1 MIFIFQYIGNN
12 HPNWLSYFSE
22 GLKPPTSC
30 GLYVIFTM
38 LHINCVSSSH
48 EYQTVSLG
56 DGEIPSRS
64 RPVPT
69 DWFFQRSFYMNHK
82 LYLILLPPIESS
94 VYIYRYNPI
103 IYRKNPIH
111 MYIYVQIES
120 FTCMHADRQTQTY
133 INTLLD
139 WHTIGLNWWKHV
151 GATVVVKCHT
161 SSHTWISH
169 RSHRSFQQSS
179 MATGNL
185 HDPFIDVFPSLN
197 INDMKI

>member
-48 EYQTVSLG
+48 EYQMVSLG

-111 MYIYVQIES
+111 MYIYIC
-120 FTCMHADRQTQTY
+120 TDRILYMHACRQTDTDIHKY
-133 INTLLD
+133 ITWLAYHRTELMETCWGNSCSEVSHFVAHLD
-139 WHTIGLNWWKHV
+139 L
-151 GATVVVKCHT
+151 A
-161 SSHTWISH
+161 
-169 RSHRSFQQSS
+169 
-179 MATGNL
+179 
-185 HDPFIDVFPSLN
+185 PFAP
-197 INDMKI
+197 